1 MVNPINYKMWIMA
14 GSIPYDALS
23 RVGALDMKDGFITE
37 PQIAYLP
44 NGDKVVISGQ
54 RGKDIKHTVGR
65 LINC

>member
-37 PQIAYLP
+37 P
-44 NGDKVVISGQ
+44 
-54 RGKDIKHTVGR
+54 
-65 LINC
+65 